1 MKKIDLTYIMVVL
14 LLFVTMLNF
23 SSCSDDDEE
32 NVGNKSDLIGLWE
45 PIHIEGYEI
54 YDGEKETWNEDL
66 NEVDRGGYYQLEFLD
81 GGIFYSYSYEN
92 GWEKDVEDGKYR
104 LNGKRL
110 VLRDDPDEEEY
121 EMTIVSL
128 TKTTLV
134 LEGKERYDDEEYYEK
149 VTYKRIR

>member
-1 MKKIDLTYIMVVL
+1 MKKINFLWLVGIFML
-14 LLFVTMLNF
+14 LPISLV
-23 SSCSDDDEE
+23 SCSDDDEE
-32 NVGNKSDLIGLWE
+32 GVGNKSDLIGLWE

-134 LEGKERYDDEEYYEK
+134 LEGKESYDDEEYYEK